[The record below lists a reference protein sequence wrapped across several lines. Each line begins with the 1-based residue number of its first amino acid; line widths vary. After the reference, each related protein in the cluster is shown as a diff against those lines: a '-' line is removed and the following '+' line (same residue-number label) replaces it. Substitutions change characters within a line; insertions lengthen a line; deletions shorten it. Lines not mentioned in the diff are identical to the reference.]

1 MGKKSKILIPDEEA
15 INDLL
20 ENGDI
25 AKATKA
31 KRQSSWNRLT
41 EFTQAYKGVS
51 LEDVCKDAMTSVA
64 GRNELE
70 SILMAFFASIKSAD
84 EVDEN
89 GDPLPPMKNTIEG
102 TTYY

>member
-1 MGKKSKILIPDEEA
+1 MGKKSKISIPDEEA

-31 KRQSSWNRLT
+31 KRKSSWNRLT
-41 EFTQAYKGVS
+41 EFTQAYKGVA
-51 LEDVCKDAMTSVA
+51 LEDVCKDVMNSVQ
-64 GRNELE
+64 GRNKLE
-70 SILMAFFASIKSAD
+70 SILMAFFASLKSAD

>member
-1 MGKKSKILIPDEEA
+1 MGKKSKILIPEELT
-15 INDLL
+15 INDIL

-31 KRQSSWNRLT
+31 KRQSSWNRLA
-41 EFTQAYKGVS
+41 EFTQEYKGVS
-51 LEDVCKDAMTSVA
+51 LEDLVKDSMISLEKRA
-64 GRNELE
+64 ELE
-70 SILMAFFASIKSAD
+70 NVLMAFFASLKSAD

-102 TTYY
+102 TTT